1 MGLPTL
7 SPLIPKIDSR
17 FCESPGD
24 SPGVRNTHLV
34 SSRKEERR
42 QEGSRPHFS
51 VEASLSPDF
60 FLTSFPLPPP
70 SPLSPEDLVFPL
82 CHGDTKTLLC
92 ALPSAY
98 SLSSPKPR
106 GRAITVLLSP
116 PNHLPNWEQQHT
128 SHFCSFL
135 GHPPWSRE
143 PEPSPSSLPSGNS
156 SREQGRIPSARV
168 SGAYSDLGFNAGSSE
183 GASSRTQGCSVLST
197 SDPDIVSGPSPC
209 GFWYPMPTPGPA
221 TTCRFCCPGSW
232 LAVGVTKP
240 WRSAS

>member
-1 MGLPTL
+1 MGPPTL

-116 PNHLPNWEQQHT
+116 PNHLPNWEQQPLPISAH
-128 SHFCSFL
+128 FL
-135 GHPPWSRE
+135 GTHHGPESQSHPHPVYLLGTAAVNRGE
-143 PEPSPSSLPSGNS
+143 FPVPEYQVPTQTWVLMQALQRVPVAAPRAALSSPPVI
-156 SREQGRIPSARV
+156 Q
-168 SGAYSDLGFNAGSSE
+168 
-183 GASSRTQGCSVLST
+183 T
-197 SDPDIVSGPSPC
+197 
-209 GFWYPMPTPGPA
+209 
-221 TTCRFCCPGSW
+221 
-232 LAVGVTKP
+232 
-240 WRSAS
+240 